1 MNRFRFHTLVLAALA
16 IWPAVGSA
24 QHAPVVDQA
33 GSLDQSVSVQQI
45 GTATAVDV
53 AQQAPLARAELGLAG
68 ERLAASLR
76 QQGQA
81 DAGFAL
87 LMEGSD
93 GLVDAIQSGDAGG
106 SNVASVWQ
114 SGAGNSA
121 LLDQYASAGMP
132 NHVALIQDGTANIA
146 FLTQS
151 GEGNSLDLAQ
161 RGADNFAAIDQI
173 GSGLG
178 LSLSQLGGASVSIT
192 QTGGR

>member
-1 MNRFRFHTLVLAALA
+1 MWRTSPSDPPAPEASPKPPGHPFVREAGMNRFRFHTLVLAALA

-81 DAGFAL
+81 DAGFVL

-93 GLVDAIQSGDAGG
+93 GLVGAIQSGDAGG

-132 NHVALIQDGTANIA
+132 NHVA
-146 FLTQS
+146 
-151 GEGNSLDLAQ
+151 
-161 RGADNFAAIDQI
+161 QI
-173 GSGLG
+173 GR
-178 LSLSQLGGASVSIT
+178 ASCRERVC
-192 QTGGR
+192 QYV